1 MSDLVE
7 ETVRGIRARLKE
19 LAPVVGEYER
29 LQAAYAALDGA
40 GAGMGHQRS
49 VGAARANGRA
59 SRPLGGERVRGRG
72 VRMRG
77 SSAGTTRRRC
87 GVDPVPWTLERL
99 GRKARAGRMST
110 CREPVRRICRSFAAG
125 RLS

>member
-49 VGAARANGRA
+49 VGAGTRE
-59 SRPLGGERVRGRG
+59 RPRKP
-72 VRMRG
+72 
-77 SSAGTTRRRC
+77 AARRRA
-87 GVDPVPWTLERL
+87 GSRSRRADARVKR
-99 GRKARAGRMST
+99 GHNKAAVWS
-110 CREPVRRICRSFAAG
+110 
-125 RLS
+125 